1 MRLWQFFDAMAQR
14 IYFIIGTDTG
24 VGKTVFTA
32 LLTRRLR
39 EKEVRV
45 AALKPLCSGGR
56 VDARVLRAA
65 SGHVLSLDEI
75 NPWHFRAPLAPL
87 LAARLEKKSVKLR
100 EVISHIQQV
109 SQRFETVVVEGAG
122 GLRSPLGENFDAQDC
137 LLALRAT
144 PILICPNRLGAINQ
158 VLLVLNSLPKSVAK
172 KLQIVLVSPRFPNT
186 ASRSNLKL
194 LAEFIEPSH
203 LHVLPWICETKKLRL
218 DQRIRKKLDKI
229 IVAVTGARASAG
241 TRP

>member
-56 VDARVLRAA
+56 EDARVLRAA

-87 LAARLEKKSVKLR
+87 LAAIPVGLV
-100 EVISHIQQV
+100 VIGIMHMMV
-109 SQRFETVVVEGAG
+109 S
-122 GLRSPLGENFDAQDC
+122 
-137 LLALRAT
+137 
-144 PILICPNRLGAINQ
+144 I
-158 VLLVLNSLPKSVAK
+158 
-172 KLQIVLVSPRFPNT
+172 
-186 ASRSNLKL
+186 
-194 LAEFIEPSH
+194 
-203 LHVLPWICETKKLRL
+203 
-218 DQRIRKKLDKI
+218 
-229 IVAVTGARASAG
+229 VTGLEPP
-241 TRP
+241 T

>member
-1 MRLWQFFDAMAQR
+1 MAKR

-39 EKEVRV
+39 EKEERV
-45 AALKPLCSGGR
+45 VALKPLCSGGR
-56 VDARVLRAA
+56 EDARILRAA
-65 SGHVLSLDEI
+65 AGHVLSLDEI

-100 EVISHIQQV
+100 EVISHIRQA
-109 SQRFETVVVEGAG
+109 SQRFETVIVEGAG
-122 GLRSPLGENFDAQDC
+122 GLRSPLGEGFDAQDC

-144 PILICPNRLGAINQ
+144 PILVCPNRLGAVNQ
-158 VLLVLNSLPKSVAK
+158 VLLVFHSLPKACAK
-172 KLQIVLVSPRFPNT
+172 KLQIVLVSPRIPNA

-203 LHVLPWICETKKLRL
+203 LHVLPWIRETKKLRL
-218 DQRIRKKLDKI
+218 DQGIQKKLDQI
-229 IVAVTGARASAG
+229 IMAATGN
-241 TRP
+241 